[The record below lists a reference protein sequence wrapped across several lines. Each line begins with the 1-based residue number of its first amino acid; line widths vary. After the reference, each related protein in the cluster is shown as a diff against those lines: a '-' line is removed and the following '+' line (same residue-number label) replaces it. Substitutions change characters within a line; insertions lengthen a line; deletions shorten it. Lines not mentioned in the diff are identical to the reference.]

1 MSPVIRLQGVSFSYG
16 GPRVLDDVT
25 LEVTRGEFLGVIGP
39 NGSGKSTLLRLI
51 LGLIRP
57 DTGQITVLGRPPK
70 AARRAVGYVPQFTTF
85 ARDFPISVEGTVLM
99 GRLGRTRWLGGYSAS
114 DRSRARRAM
123 QETEIGSLAAR
134 PLASLSGGQLQR
146 VLIARALACDPEIL
160 LLDEPTA
167 NVDLGAERT
176 LFDLLRSFNR
186 RMTIVVVSHDV
197 GFISEYV
204 ERVACLNRTL
214 VCHRTAELTGEAIQE
229 LYGRPVHLI
238 RHDLG
243 AGESP

>member
-1 MSPVIRLQGVSFSYG
+1 MSPVIALRNVSFSFD
-16 GPRVLDDVT
+16 GPPVVEDVT
-25 LEVTRGEFLGVIGP
+25 LEVQRGEFLGVIGP

-51 LGLIRP
+51 LGLMQP
-57 DTGQITVLGRPPK
+57 DTGAITVLGRPPK

-99 GRLGRTRWLGGYSAS
+99 GRLGRTRWLGAYSAT

-123 QETEIGSLAAR
+123 EETEIGALAAR

-167 NVDLGAERT
+167 NVDLGVERS
-176 LFDLLRSFNR
+176 LFDLLRAFNR

-243 AGESP
+243 GGGGG